1 MKSLNSD
8 SHQFHWTQ
16 KSPQYMTLEILVL
29 SGGDCNMTLEILVL
43 SGDTFGGDCNIF
55 VYLLITQ
62 VSEK

>member
-1 MKSLNSD
+1 
-8 SHQFHWTQ
+8 
-16 KSPQYMTLEILVL
+16 MTLEILVL
-29 SGGDCNMTLEILVL
+29 SGCDCNMTLEILVL